1 MSLAELKR
9 EAVGLSPAEK
19 RELADFLQ
27 KQIEPQLAERR
38 ERVSALMSE
47 MDAGRKFSRADFE
60 RTDRELSANGL

>member
-9 EAVGLSPAEK
+9 EAVGLSQAEK

-60 RTDRELSANGL
+60 RADRELSANGL